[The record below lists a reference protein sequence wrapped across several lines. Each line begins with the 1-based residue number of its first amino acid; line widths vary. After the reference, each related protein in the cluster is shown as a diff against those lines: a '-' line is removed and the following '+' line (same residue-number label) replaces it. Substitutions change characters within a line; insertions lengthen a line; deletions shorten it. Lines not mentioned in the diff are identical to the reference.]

1 MENIYKFSS
10 YKSESIY
17 GFGNESEAS
26 KYLEWLNKDR
36 EFNLYEM
43 EISDLTNEQAD
54 TLAIN
59 LRDDLLDLELIDS
72 GDN

>member
-10 YKSESIY
+10 YSSESIY

-36 EFNLYEM
+36 KFNLYEM

-59 LRDDLLDLELIDS
+59 LRDNLLDLELIDS